1 MGAIMR
7 REFNAYFT
15 SAIGYIFI
23 AVFFFFS
30 GMFFSQM
37 FAAGYT
43 DMSYLFSSLFS
54 IVMFMVPILTMRLM
68 SEDKKIK
75 TDQALLTAPVN
86 LVGVVLGKFF
96 AAAAMFLVTISITI
110 VQSLVMA
117 AMTSIAWNIVF
128 CNFAGLF
135 LVGCAMISIG
145 MFISSLTENQVIAA
159 VGAFA
164 AALALTFIDSL
175 IPNIKIGFLKEF
187 VTGASFN
194 DRYAAFQYGILDF
207 SNIIFFVSIIAIF
220 VFLTVRTLEKKRW
233 S

>member
-15 SAIGYIFI
+15 SAIGYIFV
-23 AVFFFFS
+23 AVFFLFS
-30 GMFFSQM
+30 GIFFANMFS
-37 FAAGYT
+37 AGYP

-117 AMTSIAWNIVF
+117 SMTTIAWNIVF

-175 IPNIKIGFLKEF
+175 IPRIKIEFLKEF
-187 VTGASFN
+187 VSGASFN
-194 DRYAAFQYGILDF
+194 DRYADFQYGILDF

>member
-30 GMFFSQM
+30 GMFFAQM
-37 FAAGYT
+37 FAAGYP

-86 LVGVVLGKFF
+86 LAGVVLGKFF

-117 AMTSIAWNIVF
+117 AMTMPVKAPMPMKPAWPR
-128 CNFAGLF
+128 L
-135 LVGCAMISIG
+135 
-145 MFISSLTENQVIAA
+145 SSPE
-159 VGAFA
+159 
-164 AALALTFIDSL
+164 
-175 IPNIKIGFLKEF
+175 IPTTRFRD
-187 VTGASFN
+187 TA
-194 DRYAAFQYGILDF
+194 
-207 SNIIFFVSIIAIF
+207 
-220 VFLTVRTLEKKRW
+220 RTM
-233 S
+233 